1 MPWLYTS
8 SYPFRQR
15 YFYPVQLRFI
25 LQENMKAMEF
35 TIGDIRLAE
44 RKKLKKRYGRLDE
57 FNAACY

>member
-44 RKKLKKRYGRLDE
+44 RKKLKKRYGR
-57 FNAACY
+57 